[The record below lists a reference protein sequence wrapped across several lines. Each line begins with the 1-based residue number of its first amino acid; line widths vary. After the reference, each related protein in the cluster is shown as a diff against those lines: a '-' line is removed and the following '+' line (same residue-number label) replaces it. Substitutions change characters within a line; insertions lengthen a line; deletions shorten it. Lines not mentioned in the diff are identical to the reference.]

1 MQDTTATDGPA
12 TTTRT
17 VAFTVDVKGCI
28 QRYLPGSPT
37 SGVSVNLSL
46 MATGQPLQ
54 NGANR
59 TGVSFS
65 ARLP

>member
-1 MQDTTATDGPA
+1 
-12 TTTRT
+12 
-17 VAFTVDVKGCI
+17 VKGCI
-28 QRYLPGSPT
+28 QKYLPGSPT
-37 SGVSVNLSL
+37 TGVSVNLSL

>member
-12 TTTRT
+12 TTVRT

-28 QRYLPGSPT
+28 QKYLPSSPT

-46 MATGQPLQ
+46 IATGAPLQ
-54 NGANR
+54 SGANR
-59 TGVSFS
+59 TGVSFT
-65 ARLP
+65 AQLP